1 MIQPLISIIIPV
13 YNAEK
18 YIEECLNSVLKQ
30 SFQNYEIIV
39 VNDGSKDKSL
49 QICQKIGQTDVR
61 VRVFS
66 TENQGVSH
74 ARNFGMKNA
83 NGHWIM
89 FLDSDDY
96 LTEECLERLAA
107 YTETSA
113 QEICGNYVTKNVQ
126 KLQAGSA
133 FVKPEDV
140 ITMILD
146 PVNHH
151 TLPAFYH
158 LESATL
164 LGVWGKLFL
173 RNVIEEHALC
183 FDEKLKL
190 SEDAFFHIRYLKKI
204 ENVLLLNDATFYY
217 RENDASVTKN
227 FKEEYVENRLYLFE
241 QLKRHQICDAVFV
254 CSTMLLMTADLEIC
268 MAQPKRKINE
278 EKIKVFWKENRKLL
292 LDTRGKKVSE
302 GKWQNIVYKICVE
315 LFLWKLYDFAFV
327 FLRLYGK
334 IRA

>member
-13 YNAEK
+13 YNAER
-18 YIEECLNSVLKQ
+18 YLEECLNSILRQ
-30 SFQNYEIIV
+30 SFQDYEIIV
-39 VNDGSKDKSL
+39 VNDGSKDQSL
-49 QICQKIGQTDVR
+49 QICQKISDGDAR
-61 VRVFS
+61 VQVFT
-66 TENQGVSH
+66 TENKGVSH
-74 ARNFGMKNA
+74 ARNFGLKHA
-83 NGHWIM
+83 VGRWIL

-113 QEICGNYVTKNVQ
+113 QEICGNYITK
-126 KLQAGSA
+126 KMPELQVMSA
-133 FVKPEDV
+133 CVKPEDV

-151 TLPAFYH
+151 TLPEFYH

-173 RNVIEEHALC
+173 RSVIEEHALC

-190 SEDAFFHIRYLKKI
+190 SEDVFFHIQYLKKI
-204 ENVLLLNDATFYY
+204 ESVLLLNDSIFFY
-217 RENDASVTKN
+217 RENELSVTKN
-227 FKEEYVENRLYLFE
+227 FKEVYVENRFYLFE
-241 QLKRHQICDAVFV
+241 QLKKHQMCDAVFV
-254 CSTMLLMTADLEIC
+254 CATMLLLNTELETS
-268 MAQPKRKINE
+268 MARPERRTNE
-278 EKIKVFWKENRKLL
+278 QKIKVFWEENRQLL
-292 LDTRGKKVSE
+292 LETRGKRISE

-315 LFLWKLYDFAFV
+315 LLLLRLYDFAFV